1 MIIKSI
7 EPIRPKFKQKALKL
21 ICSPFQKK
29 RGLFVRVDE
38 FMAAFEF
45 GCITDNEARLYWYS
59 NIFNNTPE
67 TQKPRDI
74 AINAAC
80 ESVVKCTPTLA
91 LAGAMVAN
99 Q

>member
-45 GCITDNEARLYWYS
+45 GCATDNEARLYWYS
-59 NIFNNTPE
+59 NIFNNTPD
-67 TQKPRDI
+67 TQKPQANDSD
-74 AINAAC
+74 AAC
-80 ESVVKCTPTLA
+80 ESVVKLTPNEKSSTSSQF
-91 LAGAMVAN
+91 AN
-99 Q
+99 